1 MIIVIAIAEAMVE
14 TEDKH
19 NIIIIIKNIQRN
31 EENIV
36 LQEKEDMTNLKFVVI
51 LTIKLIIIYWNIDIM
66 ILTKLIRSL
75 TICKK

>member
-51 LTIKLIIIYWNIDIM
+51 LTIKLIIIY
-66 ILTKLIRSL
+66 
-75 TICKK
+75 